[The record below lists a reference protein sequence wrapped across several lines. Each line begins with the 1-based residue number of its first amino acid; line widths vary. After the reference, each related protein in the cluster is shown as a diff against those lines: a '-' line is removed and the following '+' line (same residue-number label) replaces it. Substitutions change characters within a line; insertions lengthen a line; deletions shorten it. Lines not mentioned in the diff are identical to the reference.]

1 MKRRVVKK
9 VEKMMV
15 VEKLCQL
22 QQEID
27 EHLRFEGDLLI
38 MLCTEN
44 PDMKVIA
51 HGDRSSY
58 MAGIWDVCVRL
69 LNENKR
75 LAQSLKEK
83 EAKQ

>member
-27 EHLRFEGDLLI
+27 EHLRFEGDLLV
-38 MLCTEN
+38 MLCTKN
-44 PDMKVIA
+44 PNMRVIK
-51 HGDRSSY
+51 HGDRLDYMSS
-58 MAGIWDVCVRL
+58 IWDACVRL

-75 LAQSLKEK
+75 LAQELQEK
-83 EAKQ
+83 EA

>member
-27 EHLRFEGDLLI
+27 EHLRFEGDLLV
-38 MLCTEN
+38 MLCTED

-51 HGDRSSY
+51 HGDSSDY
-58 MAGIWDVCVRL
+58 MAGIWDACVRL

-75 LAQSLKEK
+75 LAQSLKEN
-83 EAKQ
+83 EE